1 MGRIMEIKLHGKV
14 AMVIGGTR
22 GIGKEVVL
30 TLGRS
35 GAKVIFSGR
44 SIDIANA
51 VVAEASI
58 LGLDVSASVFDVV
71 DIEATN
77 RAINKVVE
85 ENGKI
90 DILVA
95 NAGINPLFKRAENVT
110 PEDWDHLMSV
120 NLRGLFFVIQSA
132 GKHMLKQ
139 GNGSIVSV
147 SSVTS
152 IKGTPRG
159 LPYVATKGGM
169 DSMTRTLAIEWADR
183 GVRVNGVAP
192 GYIETDLTQG
202 MRNHDSL
209 NDMMLSK
216 IPLGRYG
223 KSEEI
228 ANMILFLSS
237 DASSYITGQ
246 TYIVDGGY
254 SL

>member
-1 MGRIMEIKLHGKV
+1 MDIQLDGKV
-14 AMVIGGTR
+14 ALVIGGTR
-22 GIGKEVVL
+22 GIGKESVL
-30 TLGRS
+30 SLAKA

-44 SIDIANA
+44 SANNA
-51 VVAEASI
+51 NEVIAEASK
-58 LGLDVSASVFDVV
+58 LGIDVSASVFDVA

-77 RAINKVVE
+77 SAINKVVE
-85 ENGKI
+85 EYGKI

-95 NAGINPLFKRAENVT
+95 NAGINPIFKRAEHVT

-120 NLRGLFFVIQSA
+120 NLRGLFFAIQSA

-152 IKGTPRG
+152 VKGTLRG

-169 DSMTRTLAIEWADR
+169 DSMTRTLALEWADR

-216 IPLGRYG
+216 MPLGRYG

-228 ANMILFLSS
+228 ASMIVFLSS
-237 DASSYITGQ
+237 EASSYITGQ